1 MKETDFYN
9 KKIKK
14 ITNNMSSFEETIARM
29 RGLYTY
35 GNDNES
41 KNINEHTLEHHAIAA
56 DGKSYGIIKEQN
68 RYYIK
73 TASKQNELIAESYD
87 YIGGFCNRKDY
98 EYTSYNKALKN
109 FELKLASINEACDG
123 NVNIE
128 TLDPFKREDVIV
140 EGTDKMKNEL
150 ARVRQI
156 MHNAS
161 MIMNE
166 SNGYTTT
173 PVTGQ
178 GVKTGKP
185 DNGDMKPA
193 GTAPENPS
201 ANIKGN
207 KPGEDTF
214 TEDPKTPDIM
224 KEESAYADGAPR
236 QNTEYWDSD
245 ESTDGNPDIDW
256 VEDSERV
263 NEETEEWDEGLPG
276 SAGVGEADTD
286 HNNDPFNNSLNEEE
300 DFDDEEDDEFGDD
313 FGEPEDKSTD
323 TDFDDGLEPYGDD
336 EGEDEFNDEEDEF
349 DDEEEDEFN
358 DEENSDGEFELELG
372 DDEDNDEFDDND
384 DEFNSEDEFED
395 EFGDEY
401 DENEFGDEFDDEFDD
416 EYDDGEFGDGN
427 DVDECGFGECMY
439 ESRSRK
445 LDRIVESVVNRV
457 LKEDELHDFGKHPGY
472 RKKPM
477 TLPPTGQ
484 DKNQW
489 GEDWNDESVHS
500 EEPFGKQ
507 IGNGDPFNDMV
518 DAVTR
523 DVLYQLKHG
532 VPIDKKK
539 AE

>member
-1 MKETDFYN
+1 
-9 KKIKK
+9 
-14 ITNNMSSFEETIARM
+14 MSSFEETIARM
-29 RGLYTY
+29 KGLYTY
-35 GNDNES
+35 GNDTNES
-41 KNINEHTLEHHAIAA
+41 KNINEHTLEHHAIGA

-68 RYYIK
+68 KYYIK
-73 TASKQNELIAESYD
+73 TTSKKNELIPESYE

-98 EYTSYNKALKN
+98 EYPSYNKALKN

-173 PVTGQ
+173 PVTGN
-178 GVKTGKP
+178 GVKTGTP
-185 DNGDMKPA
+185 NNGDMKQA
-193 GTAPENPS
+193 GKAPENPS

-214 TEDPKTPDIM
+214 TEDPKTPDMM
-224 KEESAYADGAPR
+224 KEESSYANGEPR
-236 QNTEYWDSD
+236 QNTRYWDSD

-256 VEDSERV
+256 VEGSERV
-263 NEETEEWDEGLPG
+263 NEETEEWDEGLPS

-336 EGEDEFNDEEDEF
+336 EEEPDGDEF
-349 DDEEEDEFN
+349 DNEEEPEGDE
-358 DEENSDGEFELELG
+358 DEFELELG
-372 DDEDNDEFDDND
+372 DDEPEDDEFDDEEEPED
-384 DEFNSEDEFED
+384 DEFDDESGDDELGDEEGFEFELGDDEPENEFED
-395 EFGDEY
+395 EYDDEPE
-401 DENEFGDEFDDEFDD
+401 DEFGDEFDDEYGD
-416 EYDDGEFGDGN
+416 ENGN
-427 DVDECGFGECMY
+427 MDECGFSEDCLY
-439 ESRSRK
+439 ESKNRRMN
-445 LDRIVESVVNRV
+445 RIVESVIRRM

-489 GEDWNDESVHS
+489 GEDWNDESVYS

-507 IGNGDPFNDMV
+507 IGDGDPFNNMV
-518 DAVTR
+518 DNVTR
-523 DVLYQLKHG
+523 DVLYQLSHG
-532 VPIDKKK
+532 VPINKKK
-539 AE
+539 AD